1 MIFYNFMFSDTFA
14 DITYCSSVSTVEF
27 QVNTNKV
34 NVPKPI
40 KIKKLKNITWFNLVL
55 PYIKVWVCL

>member
-1 MIFYNFMFSDTFA
+1 MFSDTFA